1 MLTYPTEDEIL
12 DKGRLAKDANTQGE
26 IGMTNNPAGSTW
38 KKWDL
43 HVHTPSS
50 VFHKY
55 PGTVNE
61 AWESFLLDL
70 EALPADF
77 KVIGIN
83 DYIFIDGY
91 ERVRKAKMEQGRLT
105 NIDLILPVIELR
117 LDKFAGVVKKAK
129 DGSYSQSDWNRINL
143 HVIFDALDP
152 EIIRQQF
159 LGSLFA
165 SYDLIPDSTSLKGQ
179 WKGAITRDS
188 LAELGQMIIDAAPA
202 DKKADYASP
211 LEEGFNNLC
220 VSLETVREALDK
232 HYLAGKH
239 LIAVGKTEWANLK
252 WDGQSIAEKRN
263 IINKADLVFTASTNP
278 AEYAAARKSLT
289 DSNVN
294 DTLLDCSDAHALS
307 TSPDKD
313 RVGNCFTWIK
323 ADATFAGLLQALT
336 EFEGRVYIGDTP
348 PKRLLVEGNRTK
360 YVSKIR
366 INRKVGSTLA
376 EQWFDVDMPLSH
388 DLVAIIGNKGSG
400 KSAMADIAALA
411 GDTKNFKSFSFLK
424 DTRFRNPR
432 NKLAQHFLGALG
444 WHDGTESER
453 PLDQDPPETS
463 VERVKY
469 LPQSYLETLCNELG
483 DGGSATFDTELRKI
497 IYTHVPEEARLGY
510 TSMDDLLDFKVAE
523 IDSAREQMIKEISKA
538 NDEILQT
545 EHRLSPEF
553 KQSLQE
559 QLDAKVAELTSLEG
573 SKPVPVEDPTV
584 SDAAHE
590 VSKAATKK
598 IKALEVE
605 LNKLRE
611 VEKQLRDKKAAA
623 AKRQAILSR
632 IAQAITNHKKAYDQ
646 FVAELAPMLTEAGV
660 EVKASE
666 LVDLKIDTTKIDLLT
681 KSAKESIAAVDA
693 ALASQEPGG
702 LVKRRE
708 VAEAAMTDIKGKL
721 GEKQRLFILFKDQV
735 AKWERAKEELIGSR
749 DKAQSIEWF
758 KAEIASLAALPAK
771 LVELRGG
778 RVALAKTVHEQIGKT
793 VEEYRRLYE
802 PVQEFVKSAAQM
814 DMHLPLD
821 FDVRIEESNF
831 QEQFFPRI
839 NRQSRGSFSGVDE
852 SNQLMRGLLKEV
864 DFGNVDSTLKFLEAI
879 DDMLHF
885 DRRESGAGRESKISD
900 QLRKGG
906 EPQDIFDYLYGMSYL
921 APRYSLTFDQ
931 QEISQLSP
939 GERGLLLLVFYLL
952 VDKDDIPII
961 IDQPEENLDNQ
972 TIFKVLVKCI
982 KAAKQRRQVIMVTHN
997 PNLAVVCDAEQIIC
1011 ATCDK
1016 ATNTFSYISGGIE
1029 SPVIKATV
1037 VEILEGT
1044 EPAFKNRKRKYGL

>member
-1 MLTYPTEDEIL
+1 MKNE
-12 DKGRLAKDANTQGE
+12 
-26 IGMTNNPAGSTW
+26 PAGSTW

-50 VFHKY
+50 VVHNY
-55 PGTVNE
+55 PGTNEE
-61 AWESFLLDL
+61 AWEAFLLDL
-70 EALPADF
+70 EALPPEF

-83 DYIFIDGY
+83 DYIFIEGY
-91 ERVRKAKMEQGRLT
+91 ERVRKAKMDQGRLA

-117 LDKFAGVVKKAK
+117 LDKFAGVVKKAQ
-129 DGSYSQSDWNRINL
+129 DGTYSQSDWNRINL
-143 HVIFDALDP
+143 HVIFDALEP
-152 EIIRQQF
+152 EVIRQQF

-165 SYDLIPDSTSLKGQ
+165 SYDLVPDSTNMKGK

-188 LAELGQMIIDAAPA
+188 LTELGQMIIDAAPA

-220 VSLETVREALDK
+220 VSLEKVIHALDK

-289 DSNVN
+289 ESNVKG
-294 DTLLDCSDAHALS
+294 TLLDCSDAHALS
-307 TSPDKD
+307 SSPNKD
-313 RVGNCFTWIK
+313 RIGNCFTWIK

-336 EFEGRVYIGDTP
+336 EFEDRVFIGDAP

-360 YVSKIR
+360 YVSRIR
-366 INRKVGSTLA
+366 INRKLGSTLA
-376 EQWFDVDMPLSH
+376 DTWFDVDLPLSH

-400 KSAMADIAALA
+400 KSAMADIAGLA
-411 GDTKNFKSFSFLK
+411 GDTKNFKSFSFLN
-424 DTRFRNPR
+424 DRRFRNPR
-432 NKLAQHFLGALG
+432 NRLAPHFVGALG
-444 WHDGTESER
+444 WHDGTESVR
-453 PLDQDPPETS
+453 QLDQDPPDTS

-483 DGGSATFDTELRKI
+483 EGGSSTFDTELRKI
-497 IYTHVPEEARLGY
+497 IYTHVPEEDRLGY
-510 TSMDDLLDFKVAE
+510 NSMDELLNFKVAE
-523 IDSAREQMIKEISKA
+523 IESAREQILKEISKVNA
-538 NDEILQT
+538 DILLT
-545 EHRLSPEF
+545 EKLLTPEY

-559 QLDAKVAELTSLEG
+559 QLDGKVAEQSALEG
-573 SKPVPVEDPTV
+573 AKPAQVEDPTE
-584 SDAAHE
+584 SDAAKVE
-590 VSKAATKK
+590 SKAATEK
-598 IKALEVE
+598 IEALESE
-605 LNKLRE
+605 LKKLRE
-611 VEKQLRDKKAAA
+611 EERLLRDKKTAA
-623 AKRQAILSR
+623 AKRQAVLSR
-632 IAQAITNHKKAYDQ
+632 IVQSIANHKKAHDL
-646 FVAELAPMLTEAGV
+646 FAVELSTMLAEVDADL
-660 EVKASE
+660 KASDI
-666 LVDLKIDTTKIDLLT
+666 VDLKIDITKIDTLSKTVKELI
-681 KSAKESIAAVDA
+681 SATDA
-693 ALASQEPGG
+693 ALGSQEPMG
-702 LVKRRE
+702 LSKRRE
-708 VAEAAMTDIKGKL
+708 TAEAGVLEIKSKL
-721 GEKQRLFILFKDQV
+721 GEKQRLFIIFKEQV
-735 AKWERAKEELIGSR
+735 SKWERAKEELVGVR

-758 KAEIASLAALPAK
+758 KAEIAALSALPDK
-771 LVELRGG
+771 LSTLRVS
-778 RVALAKTVHEQIGKT
+778 RMELAKKVHEQIVKT
-793 VEEYRRLYE
+793 VDEYRRLYE

-852 SNQLMRGLLKEV
+852 SNQLMRGLLKEANFGDV
-864 DFGNVDSTLKFLEAI
+864 DATLRFLDTI

-885 DRRESGAGRESKISD
+885 DRRESGAGRETKFAD
-900 QLRKGG
+900 QLRRGG
-906 EPQDIFDYLYGMSYL
+906 EPQEIFDYLFGMSYL
-921 APRYSLTFDQ
+921 TPRYSLTFDK

-952 VDKDDIPII
+952 VDKDDIPLI

-1016 ATNTFSYISGGIE
+1016 ATSSFNYISGGIE
-1029 SPVIKATV
+1029 SPEIKARV
-1037 VEILEGT
+1037 IEILEGT
-1044 EPAFKNRKRKYGL
+1044 EPAFRNRKEKYGL

>member
-1 MLTYPTEDEIL
+1 
-12 DKGRLAKDANTQGE
+12 
-26 IGMTNNPAGSTW
+26 MTNDPAGSTW

-50 VFHKY
+50 VVHNY
-55 PGTVNE
+55 PGANQDD
-61 AWESFLLDL
+61 AWEAFLQDL
-70 EALPADF
+70 ESLPPEF
-77 KVIGIN
+77 KAIGIN

-91 ERVRKAKMEQGRLT
+91 ARARKAKLEQGRLK
-105 NIDLILPVIELR
+105 NIDLLLPVIELR
-117 LDKFAGVVKKAK
+117 LDKFAGVVKKEK
-129 DGSYSQSDWNRINL
+129 NGTYSQSGWNRINL
-143 HVIFDALDP
+143 HVIFDAMDP
-152 EIIRQQF
+152 EVIQQQF
-159 LGSLFA
+159 LNSLTP
-165 SYDLIPDSTSLKGQ
+165 SYQLIPDSSDWGGK
-179 WKGAITRDS
+179 WKGVITRDS
-188 LAELGQMIIDAAPA
+188 LSELGKMIVESAPA
-202 DKKADYASP
+202 DKQGDYAP
-211 LEEGFNNLC
+211 HLQEGFNNLC
-220 VSLETVREALDK
+220 VCMEKVLEALHK
-232 HYLAGKH
+232 PYFAGKY
-239 LIAVGKTEWANLK
+239 LIAVGKTEWDNLK
-252 WDGQSIAEKRN
+252 WDDQSIAEKRN
-263 IINKADLVFTASTNP
+263 IINRADLVFTAAANP
-278 AEYAAARKSLT
+278 AAYDAARKKLSE
-289 DSNVN
+289 SNVKA
-294 DTLLDCSDAHALS
+294 TLLDCSDAHAPS
-307 TSPDKD
+307 SSENKD

-323 ADATFAGLLQALT
+323 ADATFDGLAQGIT
-336 EFEGRVYIGDTP
+336 EFEDRVFIGDAP
-348 PKRLLVEGNRTK
+348 PKRLLVEANRTK
-360 YVSKIR
+360 YASKIR
-366 INRKVGSTLA
+366 IGRKPGSTLA
-376 EQWFDVDMPLSH
+376 DTWFNVDLPLSH

-453 PLDQDPPETS
+453 PLDQDPSETS

-510 TSMDDLLDFKVAE
+510 TSMDELLDFKVAE
-523 IDSAREQMIKEISKA
+523 IDSAREQVIKEISKA
-538 NDEILQT
+538 NAEILQT
-545 EHRLSPEF
+545 ERRLTPEF

-559 QLDAKVAELTSLEG
+559 QLDAKIAEFNALVA
-573 SKPVPVEDPTV
+573 SKPTSVEDPTE
-584 SDAAHE
+584 SEAAQE
-590 VSKAATKK
+590 ESKAATEK
-598 IKALEVE
+598 IQALEDE
-605 LNKLRE
+605 LKRLRE
-611 VEKQLRDKKAAA
+611 EEKLLRERKAAD
-623 AKRQAILSR
+623 AKRQAVLGR
-632 IAQAITNHKKAYDQ
+632 IVQAVTNHKKAHDQ
-646 FVAELAPMLTEAGV
+646 FLMELAPMLAEAGADL
-660 EVKASE
+660 KASE
-666 LVDLKIDTTKIDLLT
+666 VVELKIDTTKLDALT
-681 KSAKESIAAVDA
+681 KAAKESIAGVDA
-693 ALASQEPGG
+693 ALANQEPTG
-702 LVKRRE
+702 LSKRRE
-708 VAEAAMTDIKGKL
+708 VAEAAMAEIKSKL

-735 AKWERAKEELIGSR
+735 AKWEHSKEVLVGNKDR
-749 DKAQSIEWF
+749 PQSIEWF
-758 KAEIASLAALPAK
+758 KAEIESLSALPSK
-771 LVELRGG
+771 LTALRASRVEL
-778 RVALAKTVHEQIGKT
+778 VKAVHEQISKT

-802 PVQEFVKSAAQM
+802 PVQHFVKSAAQM
-814 DMHLPLD
+814 EMHLPLD

-864 DFGNVDSTLKFLEAI
+864 NFGDVDSTLQFLETI
-879 DDMLHF
+879 DDMLHY
-885 DRRESGAGRESKISD
+885 DRRESGANRETRIVD

-906 EPQDIFDYLYGMSYL
+906 EPQDILDYLYGMSYL
-921 APRYSLTFDQ
+921 APRYSLTFDH

-982 KAAKQRRQVIMVTHN
+982 KAAKHRRQVIMVTHN

-1016 ATNTFSYISGGIE
+1016 VTNTFNYLSGGIE
-1029 SPVIKATV
+1029 SPVIKNTV

>member
-1 MLTYPTEDEIL
+1 
-12 DKGRLAKDANTQGE
+12 
-26 IGMTNNPAGSTW
+26 MTNDPAGSTW

-50 VFHKY
+50 VVNHYK
-55 PGTVNE
+55 GTAEE
-61 AWESFLLDL
+61 AWEAFLLDL
-70 EALPADF
+70 EALPPEF

-165 SYDLIPDSTSLKGQ
+165 SYDLIPDSTNLKGQ

-220 VSLETVREALDK
+220 VSLEKVTEALDK

-289 DSNVN
+289 DSNVQ

-307 TSPDKD
+307 SSPDKD
-313 RVGNCFTWIK
+313 RIGNCFTWIK
-323 ADATFAGLLQALT
+323 ADATFSGLLQALT
-336 EFEGRVYIGDTP
+336 EFEDRVFIGDTP

-366 INRKVGSTLA
+366 INRKPGSTLA
-376 EQWFDVDMPLSH
+376 EPWFNVDMPLSH

-432 NKLAQHFLGALG
+432 NKLAQHFLGALC

-453 PLDQDPPETS
+453 QLDQDPSETS

-523 IDSAREQMIKEISKA
+523 IDSAREQVIKEISKTNA
-538 NDEILQT
+538 DILQT
-545 EHRLSPEF
+545 ERRLTPEF

-573 SKPVPVEDPTV
+573 SKPAPVEDPTA
-584 SDAAHE
+584 SDAAQE
-590 VSKAATKK
+590 ESKAATEK
-598 IKALEVE
+598 IQALEDE
-605 LNKLRE
+605 LKKLRDE
-611 VEKQLRDKKAAA
+611 EKQLRDRKATE
-623 AKRQAILSR
+623 AKRQAVLSR
-632 IAQAITNHKKAYDQ
+632 IAQAIANQKKAHDQ
-646 FVAELAPMLTEAGV
+646 FLVELAPMLTEAGANL
-660 EVKASE
+660 KASE
-666 LVDLKIDTTKIDLLT
+666 LVDLKIDTRQIEAL
-681 KSAKESIAAVDA
+681 SVAAKDSIAAIDA
-693 ALASQEPGG
+693 ALSNQDPAGIN
-702 LVKRRE
+702 KRRE
-708 VAEAAMTDIKGKL
+708 VAEAAMADIKSKL

-735 AKWERAKEELIGSR
+735 AKWERAKEELVGGK
-749 DKAQSIEWF
+749 DKVQSIEWF
-758 KAEIASLAALPAK
+758 KAEIESLGTLPAK
-771 LVELRGG
+771 LAEMRAVRVE
-778 RVALAKTVHEQIGKT
+778 LAKTVHEQLGKT

-831 QEQFFPRI
+831 QEEFFPRI

-864 DFGNVDSTLKFLEAI
+864 DFGDLESTLKFLETI
-879 DDMLHF
+879 DDRLHF
-885 DRRESGAGRESKISD
+885 DRRESGAGRETKIVD

-906 EPQDIFDYLYGMSYL
+906 DPQDILDYLYGMSYL
-921 APRYSLTFDQ
+921 APRYSLTFDH

-1016 ATNTFSYISGGIE
+1016 VTNTFNYVSGGIE

-1044 EPAFKNRKRKYGL
+1044 EPAFKNRKQKYGL

>member
-1 MLTYPTEDEIL
+1 MKNEL
-12 DKGRLAKDANTQGE
+12 
-26 IGMTNNPAGSTW
+26 AGSTW

-43 HVHTPSS
+43 HVHTPLS
-50 VFHKY
+50 VVHNY
-55 PGTVNE
+55 PGTPEE
-61 AWESFLLDL
+61 AWEAFLLDL
-70 EALPADF
+70 EALPSEF

-83 DYIFIDGY
+83 DYIFIEGY
-91 ERVRKAKMEQGRLT
+91 ERVRKAKIEQGRLK

-152 EIIRQQF
+152 EVIRQQF

-165 SYDLIPDSTSLKGQ
+165 SYDLTPDSTNLKSK
-179 WKGAITRDS
+179 WKGAVTRDG

-220 VSLETVREALDK
+220 ISLEKVTEALDK

-239 LIAVGKTEWANLK
+239 LIAIGKTEWANLK

-263 IINKADLVFTASTNP
+263 IINRADLVFTASTNP

-289 DSNVN
+289 ESSVK

-307 TSPDKD
+307 KSPNKD
-313 RVGNCFTWIK
+313 RIGNCFTWIK

-336 EFEGRVYIGDTP
+336 EFEDRVFIGDAP

-360 YVSKIR
+360 YVSNIR
-366 INRKVGSTLA
+366 INRKPGSTLKDT
-376 EQWFDVDMPLSH
+376 WFDVDLPLSH

-400 KSAMADIAALA
+400 KSAMADIAGLA
-411 GDTKNFKSFSFLK
+411 GDTRNFKSFSFLN
-424 DTRFRNPR
+424 DRRFRNPR
-432 NKLAQHFLGALG
+432 NRLASHFIGALG
-444 WHDGTESER
+444 WHDGNESVR
-453 PLDQDPPETS
+453 QLDQDPPETS
-463 VERVKY
+463 IERVKY

-483 DGGSATFDTELRKI
+483 EGGSSTFDTELRKI
-497 IYTHVPEEARLGY
+497 IYTHVPEEDRLGY
-510 TSMDDLLDFKVAE
+510 NSMDELLNFKVAE
-523 IDSAREQMIKEISKA
+523 IESAREQILKEISKTNA
-538 NDEILQT
+538 DILLT
-545 EHRLSPEF
+545 EKLITPEY

-559 QLDAKVAELTSLEG
+559 QLDGKVAELSALEG
-573 SKPVPVEDPTV
+573 AKPAQVEDPTE
-584 SDAAHE
+584 SDAAKVE
-590 VSKAATKK
+590 SMAATAK
-598 IKALEVE
+598 IEILEGE
-605 LNKLRE
+605 LKKLRE
-611 VEKQLRDKKAAA
+611 EERLLREKKTTDT
-623 AKRQAILSR
+623 KRQAILSR
-632 IAQAITNHKKAYDQ
+632 ISQAIANHKKAHDL
-646 FVAELAPMLTEAGV
+646 FAVELSAMLAEVDVDL
-660 EVKASE
+660 KASAI
-666 LVDLKIDTTKIDLLT
+666 LDLKIDITKIETLSKT
-681 KSAKESIAAVDA
+681 VKESISTTDA
-693 ALASQEPGG
+693 ALSSQEPTG
-702 LVKRRE
+702 LNKRRE
-708 VAEAAMTDIKGKL
+708 TAEAVVTEIKSKL
-721 GEKQRLFILFKDQV
+721 GERQRLFIVFKEQV
-735 AKWERAKEELIGSR
+735 SKWERAKEELVGTKE
-749 DKAQSIEWF
+749 KAQSIEWYR
-758 KAEIASLAALPAK
+758 AEIAALSSLPEK
-771 LVELRGG
+771 LSTLKVSRMEL
-778 RVALAKTVHEQIGKT
+778 ANKVHEQIVKT
-793 VEEYRRLYE
+793 VDEYRRLYE

-831 QEQFFPRI
+831 QEQFTTRI

-852 SNQLMRGLLKEV
+852 SNQLIRGLLKEANFGDV
-864 DFGNVDSTLKFLEAI
+864 DATLKFLDTI

-885 DRRESGAGRESKISD
+885 DRRESGAGRETKIAD
-900 QLRKGG
+900 QLRRGG
-906 EPQDIFDYLYGMSYL
+906 EPQDLFDYLFGMSYL
-921 APRYSLTFDQ
+921 IPRYSLTFDK

-952 VDKDDIPII
+952 VDKDDIPLI

-1016 ATNTFSYISGGIE
+1016 TTNSFNYISGGIE
-1029 SPVIKATV
+1029 SPAIKARV
-1037 VEILEGT
+1037 IEILEGT
-1044 EPAFKNRKRKYGL
+1044 EPAFKNRKEKYGL

>member
-1 MLTYPTEDEIL
+1 
-12 DKGRLAKDANTQGE
+12 
-26 IGMTNNPAGSTW
+26 MTNDPAGSTW

-50 VFHKY
+50 VVHSY
-55 PGTVNE
+55 PGTEDE
-61 AWESFLLDL
+61 AWEAFLLDL

-91 ERVRKAKMEQGRLT
+91 QRARKAKAEQGRLK
-105 NIDLILPVIELR
+105 NIDLLLPVIELR
-117 LDKFAGVVKKAK
+117 LDKFAGVVKKET
-129 DGSYSQSDWNRINL
+129 DGSYSQSGWNRINL
-143 HVIFDALDP
+143 HVIFDAMDP
-152 EIIRQQF
+152 EVIQQQF
-159 LGSLFA
+159 LNSLTP
-165 SYDLIPDSTSLKGQ
+165 SYQLIPDSTD
-179 WKGAITRDS
+179 WKGKWKGVITRDS
-188 LAELGQMIIDAAPA
+188 LAELGKMIVDSAPA
-202 DKKADYASP
+202 DKKGDYAP
-211 LEEGFNNLC
+211 HLQEGFNNLC
-220 VSLETVREALDK
+220 VSLEKVVEALDK
-232 HYLAGKH
+232 PYFAGKY

-252 WDGQSIAEKRN
+252 WDDQSIAEKRN
-263 IINKADLVFTASTNP
+263 IINQADLVFTAAANP
-278 AEYAAARKSLT
+278 AEYHAARKKLS
-289 DSNVN
+289 DSNVKA
-294 DTLLDCSDAHALS
+294 TLLDCSDAHALRDS
-307 TSPDKD
+307 ENKD

-323 ADATFAGLLQALT
+323 ADATFDGLVQAIT
-336 EFEGRVYIGDTP
+336 EFEDRVFIGDTP
-348 PKRLLVEGNRTK
+348 PKRLLVEANRTK
-360 YVSKIR
+360 YASRIR
-366 INRKVGSTLA
+366 INRKAGSTLS
-376 EQWFDVDMPLSH
+376 EPWFNVDMPLSH

-411 GDTKNFKSFSFLK
+411 GDTKNFKSFSFLNDK
-424 DTRFRNPR
+424 RFRNPR
-432 NKLAQHFLGALG
+432 NKLAQHFIGSLG

-453 PLDQDPPETS
+453 QLDQDPPETS

-497 IYTHVPEEARLGY
+497 IYTHVPDEARLGY
-510 TSMDDLLDFKVAE
+510 NSMDDLLNFKVAE
-523 IDSAREQMIKEISKA
+523 IDSAREQVIKEISKVNA
-538 NDEILQT
+538 AILQT
-545 EHRLSPEF
+545 ERRLTPEF
-553 KQSLQE
+553 KQALQE
-559 QLDAKVAELTSLEG
+559 QLEAKVAELTSLEG
-573 SKPVPVEDPTV
+573 SKPTPVEDPTA
-584 SDAAHE
+584 SDAAQE
-590 VSKAATKK
+590 ESKAAAEK
-598 IKALEVE
+598 IQRLEDELKAVRDEE
-605 LNKLRE
+605 H
-611 VEKQLRDKKAAA
+611 QLRDKKAAD
-623 AKRQAILSR
+623 AKRQAVLSR
-632 IAQAITNHKKAYDQ
+632 IAQAIVNHKKAHDQ
-646 FVAELAPMLTEAGV
+646 FVAELAPMLAEAGSD
-660 EVKASE
+660 VKVTE
-666 LVDLKIDTTKIDLLT
+666 LLELRIDTRKIDALSKAT
-681 KSAKESIAAVDA
+681 KESIAVVDA
-693 ALASQEPGG
+693 LLASQEPTG

-708 VAEAAMTDIKGKL
+708 VAEAEMADIKSKL

-735 AKWERAKEELIGSR
+735 AQWERTKEELVGTK

-758 KAEIASLAALPAK
+758 KVEIESLGALPTK
-771 LVELRGG
+771 LANLRAQRVEL
-778 RVALAKTVHEQIGKT
+778 ATTVHDHLGKT

-821 FDVRIEESNF
+821 FDVRIEQADF
-831 QEQFFPRI
+831 LDQFLPRI

-864 DFGNVDSTLKFLEAI
+864 DFGDVDSTLKFLDTI

-885 DRRESGAGRESKISD
+885 DRRDSGSGRETKIVD

-906 EPQDIFDYLYGMSYL
+906 DAQEIFDYLYGMSYL

-952 VDKDDIPII
+952 VDKDDIPIV

-972 TIFKVLVKCI
+972 TIFKILVKCI
-982 KAAKQRRQVIMVTHN
+982 KVAKTRRQVIMVTHN

-1016 ATNTFSYISGGIE
+1016 TANTFTYISGGIE
-1029 SPVIKATV
+1029 SPKIKGTV